1 MDFTWNGAAA
11 SSKGV
16 IVTALPPIQTA
27 GKRDET
33 HMIPYR
39 SGRLHIQDGAYEEIV
54 KAVSVYLPYEQGGAV
69 TALKTLRA
77 WLTGSG
83 TVLFSNEPGREYRAR
98 IVSEISWGEWVNG
111 YEDRTAQILFE
122 CEPFAYHTGASDI
135 TLTAAGAVSN
145 PGTAE
150 ARPLIAVTGSGD
162 ITLMTGGEIITL
174 TGLSGT
180 VYLDSAAEECYALSN
195 GARVSKNAMMSGEFP
210 SLSPGVN
217 QIAWTGTVTK
227 LLITPRWRDI

>member
-54 KAVSVYLPYEQGGAV
+54 KAVSVYLPYEQRGAV
-69 TALKTLRA
+69 TALKDLRA

-83 TVLFSNEPGREYRAR
+83 TASFSNEPGREYRAR

-111 YEDRTAQILFE
+111 YADRTAQILFE

>member
-54 KAVSVYLPYEQGGAV
+54 KAVSVYLPYEQGGSVA
-69 TALKTLRA
+69 ALKTLRA

-83 TVLFSNEPGREYRAR
+83 TVSFSNDPGRAYRAR

-122 CEPFAYHTGASDI
+122 CEPFAYHTGANDI
-135 TLTAAGAVSN
+135 TLTAARAVTN

-150 ARPLIAVTGSGD
+150 AWPVIAVTGSGD

-180 VYLDSAAEECYALSN
+180 VYLDSAAEECYALTN

-210 SLSPGVN
+210 ALKPGSS
-217 QIAWTGTVTK
+217 QIAWTGAVSK
-227 LLITPRWRDI
+227 LVITPRWRDI